1 MANKQSKKTKFNI
14 NFETNIEALKKA
26 NAELGKILE
35 NNSLISRQGNTLKG
49 AYKSSGDLLKKLTD
63 LQDTNGTVTLTEL
76 KKMEREY
83 DKIISMV
90 NSLKEAESISY
101 KQKTTQLNQL
111 HQQRID
117 QIDDLKNVRTNIKN
131 ITAEIDKAKKAMD
144 DLDDEDTLKSAVAA
158 RGSLSAS
165 QVDMLMNSSMKDI
178 TALAKTKPTKKMDAG
193 QQQQIAD
200 ANEIVQL
207 VKAEKKARED
217 VYNTQIQLLEAE
229 KKRKI
234 EIKQD
239 VKDTRSQYYDTQAAL
254 QESKQ
259 STDAL
264 KQFEKDIKASKERTS
279 KQVEILTK
287 NKQREAEVNNKL
299 NETTKK
305 LVTTGI
311 AYRMMMSAV
320 RKIINDS
327 IRAIIDMDKAL
338 TDMSVVTGQ
347 SRKELYDMIPAL
359 NELGQAAGATAT
371 EMAGLT
377 AEYMKQGRTIKDSME
392 LAKQTAKA
400 AKISGISVTDSV
412 EYMTSAIN
420 GFNLAARDAEHVSDV
435 FAKVAAATA
444 TDYRDLA
451 VALSKV
457 SAQANT
463 AGLSLEFTT
472 ALLAK
477 GIETTQEAPESIGT
491 ALKTVIARMRELT
504 DYGTVLE
511 DDTSI
516 NKVER
521 ALDAAGV
528 SLRTVT
534 GEFRDL
540 EEVFRELGPKWDQL
554 NTMQQQ
560 AIAQAVAGT
569 RQQSR
574 FLAIMQDWDRTL
586 AISATTLDAA
596 GASAYQFS
604 QYSKGLEY
612 SITNL
617 QTAWQGFVQ
626 TFTDTTLIKG
636 GLDTISGFLNLVND
650 FMNLGDGLVGNLT
663 SIGIIVTALVVGW
676 KKLVLEQKKSALEL
690 INQTMATQACS
701 EEEAIR
707 ILNEK
712 KMLNFLQKQTLE
724 KEKQLALDKKANK
737 EVKISNKTFK
747 ELLALNEKDKKF
759 TDGRTK
765 GAKELAKYAK
775 LNKLTNEQEVAIANA
790 LNTAKTT
797 TLALENAETVTKLRN
812 NGLNA
817 DEVKDEITIAA
828 TKGVSLSVDQ
838 AIAIAKARKNKTLN
852 EELLKEIGIT
862 SQESIQ
868 LLLEKAENKEK
879 KKGLGLLIRQR
890 IETVKDTI
898 AEAWK
903 AFYAVVGTAG
913 VVGIGIGAALL
924 ALAGITAAVSASQQ
938 KSITDNQDTIYENKE
953 KTTNLKALRDE
964 YSDILEK
971 KANGM
976 ATSEELDRLGKIEEE
991 LQEIDKD
998 LVGTGQ
1004 TLIDTIDE
1012 KIGKLDDE
1020 TAKLIEENKNTVINK
1035 ATKTNG
1041 WDVLAQIGGWVAG
1054 SAVTAMLPFLA
1065 PYTLAGTAA
1074 ATAAIADAVNKKQV
1088 KNNLTKEENQL
1099 AIRQA
1104 ASYSLQAANKDLLN
1118 DREGVEQLNEAVA
1131 QLDAMY
1137 ARIDWEEF
1145 AENNYKNLE
1154 QSLNT
1159 MEKQFSN
1166 AAMDIAKSDTLSG
1179 DIKAYTK
1186 NLKEL
1191 EQAFGDTNP
1200 QLIELYQTTYSQYA
1214 NLADYVG
1221 SIETLELS
1229 GKMTG
1234 DQILNL
1240 VARLSNLDV
1249 TSEAVGKTLD
1259 ELVKSEGGLEV
1270 ASQKMVEEMLG
1281 HKYDTSAAG
1290 LQYWVKTTGVSL
1302 DKLQEM
1308 IDKGTFS
1315 AWVDNIITEYSKLS
1329 TNGITADN
1337 VKEYRDSISSK
1348 HENVAKA
1355 RDAIL
1360 EGNLTAEN
1368 IDYLEEHFGDLY
1380 ASAKFQDA
1388 LKNNSTLAAQMLTEA
1403 LTANIEDT
1411 ISSTQVALEQAQDKL
1426 ATDLKHYG
1434 LSSYDE
1440 LLSLSDAQLQNKYQD
1455 DWQKVK
1461 SSITSTAIEVQ
1472 RLTDSLESMKNDGLD
1487 VEKLDAYTVAM
1498 EALETTIADAQ
1509 EKLDKLGHSSLQYYQ
1524 EMATAYATQKSLVSS
1539 KLASTL
1545 ETMAV
1550 EMGMTTQEL
1559 QTYYKVVNGKIIP
1572 DTEKLNKLN
1581 PLYLRAWQNNV
1592 DTIEEFYEKLDDI
1605 KDSQEELLK
1614 TTMQSVAD
1622 MQQEYIDSY
1631 SEFLTKQNEETLK
1644 NLDERQ
1650 SYYEKYFNN
1659 LDAMQEEQ
1667 DFEADRSSLINKI
1680 AALSTATDSASLSKL
1695 KEAQQALSDL
1705 NKEQATAQR
1714 ERRREAVLENLEEQ
1728 RAEVEKS
1735 LADKLEKANEL
1746 WAEILNKM
1754 NKGDTTITRKFI
1766 QDLLYSNYDNM
1777 TDAQKYLADQ
1787 DIDSRLESIGSYG
1800 YNMSDYN
1807 SSSIA
1812 DKVSNV
1818 SPAVSPVITTQNGD
1832 TTVNNSSFAA
1842 TLGDIYI
1849 NGERASADIQQDVS
1863 NAVYEAFAEIAKQF
1877 GFNISLSGGA

>member
-1 MANKQSKKTKFNI
+1 MANKQNKKTKFNI
-14 NFETNIEALKKA
+14 NFETNIEALKTA

-63 LQDTNGTVTLTEL
+63 LQDNNGTVTLTEL

-90 NSLKEAESISY
+90 NSLKEAETVSH
-101 KQKTTQLNQL
+101 KQKTKQIDEEIAKQEKLKKTIADTEAQIKKKEVERTRASNNLDQVKKGRLPVTAIDSMTKEQFNMYNTRSYDEIAALSKKSATKNRTQEEIDTAKAIVSLINKEKDLRKEKLDIVNEETGHLKEQLKIAIQQNKDSIAVTADYEKEQQASTNATKQLTQL
-111 HQQRID
+111 
-117 QIDDLKNVRTNIKN
+117 
-131 ITAEIDKAKKAMD
+131 
-144 DLDDEDTLKSAVAA
+144 
-158 RGSLSAS
+158 
-165 QVDMLMNSSMKDI
+165 
-178 TALAKTKPTKKMDAG
+178 
-193 QQQQIAD
+193 
-200 ANEIVQL
+200 
-207 VKAEKKARED
+207 
-217 VYNTQIQLLEAE
+217 
-229 KKRKI
+229 
-234 EIKQD
+234 
-239 VKDTRSQYYDTQAAL
+239 
-254 QESKQ
+254 
-259 STDAL
+259 
-264 KQFEKDIKASKERTS
+264 EKDIKVSKERTS
-279 KQVEILTK
+279 KQIEILTK
-287 NKQREAEVNNKL
+287 NKQREAAVNNKL

-327 IRAIIDMDKAL
+327 IHAILDMDKAL

-359 NELGQAAGATAT
+359 NELGQAAGTTAT

-420 GFNLAARDAEHVSDV
+420 GFNLAARDAEHISDV

-451 VALSKV
+451 ISLSKV

-586 AISATTLDAA
+586 AISATTLDAV

-636 GLDTISGFLNLVND
+636 GLDTVSGFLNLVTD

-663 SIGIIVTALVVGW
+663 SIGIVITALVVGW

-690 INQTMATQACS
+690 IHQTMATQACS

-712 KMLNFLQKQTLE
+712 KMLSFLQKQTLE
-724 KEKQLALDKKANK
+724 KEKQLALAKKSNK
-737 EVKISNKTFK
+737 ENKTTAQTFK
-747 ELLALNEKDKKF
+747 DILKLNQQDKKF

-765 GAKELAKYAK
+765 GATELKALAEKQQISDKERVK
-775 LNKLTNEQEVAIANA
+775 IAEA
-790 LNTAKTT
+790 LNIAKQSSVT
-797 TLALENAETVTKLRN
+797 LENAETASKLLGDQLTK
-812 NGLNA
+812 
-817 DEVKDEITIAA
+817 DEVDDELAIAA
-828 TKGVSLSVDQ
+828 SKGIGLTAEEAIIAAKIRKGILTEDEEQDVRNITNEETKQYLLQLAQNKAKDKGIKKTKAQGNEEKKNILPKGINAILDAFSDIPFP
-838 AIAIAKARKNKTLN
+838 ANIAIAA
-852 EELLKEIGIT
+852 
-862 SQESIQ
+862 
-868 LLLEKAENKEK
+868 A
-879 KKGLGLLIRQR
+879 
-890 IETVKDTI
+890 I
-898 AEAWK
+898 A
-903 AFYAVVGTAG
+903 AFVGAAG
-913 VVGIGIGAALL
+913 FAIGAGLSNKAKQEK
-924 ALAGITAAVSASQQ
+924 VSE
-938 KSITDNQDTIYENKE
+938 NQDTIYENKE
-953 KTTNLKALRDE
+953 KKTSVAALRDE
-964 YSDILEK
+964 YAEILEK
-971 KANGM
+971 QANGM
-976 ATSEELDRLGKIEEE
+976 ATSEEIDRLSKIEEE

-998 LVGTGQ
+998 IVGTGA
-1004 TLIDTIDE
+1004 TLIDNINR
-1012 KIGKLDDE
+1012 KIGQLDDE
-1020 TAKLIEENKNTVINK
+1020 TKKLVQDNKKNVVDL
-1035 ATKTNG
+1035 ATRTDG
-1041 WDVLAQIGGWVAG
+1041 GDVWAQIGLY
-1054 SAVTAMLPFLA
+1054 AVGGLIPGLIWGDDIAN
-1065 PYTLAGTAA
+1065 
-1074 ATAAIADAVNKKQV
+1074 AIDKKQTIDTLS
-1088 KNNLTKEENQL
+1088 KNENRL

-1104 ASYSLQAANKDLLN
+1104 ASYSLQENNKELLN
-1118 DREGVEQLNEAVA
+1118 TKNGPKQLNEAVA

-1154 QSLNT
+1154 STLNT
-1159 MEKQFSN
+1159 MEEKFSQ
-1166 AAMDIAKSDTLSG
+1166 AAMDIATSDTLAG
-1179 DIKAYTK
+1179 DIKAYSK
-1186 NLKEL
+1186 NLKDL
-1191 EQAFGDTNP
+1191 EASFGATNP
-1200 QLIELYQTTYSQYA
+1200 QLVELYKTTYAQYA
-1214 NLADYVG
+1214 NLEDYVD
-1221 SIETLELS
+1221 SIETLES
-1229 GKMTG
+1229 TGKMTG

-1249 TSEAVGKTLD
+1249 TSAAVGKTL
-1259 ELVKSEGGLEV
+1259 EQLINSEGGLEV

-1308 IDKGTFS
+1308 IDKGTFG

-1348 HENVAKA
+1348 YENVAKT

-1388 LKNNSTLAAQMLTEA
+1388 LKNNSTLAAQMLTDT

-1411 ISSTQVALEQAQDKL
+1411 ISNTQIALEQAQDKL
-1426 ATDLKHYG
+1426 TTDLKHYG

-1440 LLSLSDAQLQNKYQD
+1440 LLSLSDEQLQNKYQD

-1472 RLTDSLESMKNDGLD
+1472 RLTDSLENMKNDGLD

-1524 EMATAYATQKSLVSS
+1524 EMATAYDTQKSLVSS

-1592 DTIEEFYEKLDDI
+1592 ATIEEFYETLDDI

-1631 SEFLTKQNEETLK
+1631 SEFLTKQNEETLQ
-1644 NLDERQ
+1644 NLEERQ

-1659 LDAMQEEQ
+1659 LDAMQEDQ

-1680 AALSTATDSASLSKL
+1680 AALSIATDSASLSKL

-1728 RAEVEKS
+1728 RTEVEKS

-1746 WAEILNKM
+1746 WAEILSKM
-1754 NKGDTTITRKFI
+1754 DKGDASITRKFV

-1800 YNMSDYN
+1800 YNISDYN

-1818 SPAVSPVITTQNGD
+1818 APAVSPVITTQNGD
-1832 TTVNNSSFAA
+1832 TTINNSSFAA

-1849 NGERASADIQQDVS
+1849 NGDRASADIQQDVS